1 MLINIFHSNIENLCV
16 FLLLGICILM
26 LLAPLYSWKYR
37 PSKSLTK
44 RILVTL
50 CLIPI
55 FLYFLS
61 DMFHAIDIQ
70 KNNILL
76 LNFDK
81 STESVL
87 LRDSDHIE
95 MSNEYT
101 FASEHINERSNNEE
115 KIIEEEGVNAN
126 YDIIYVSESMDSSN

>member
-1 MLINIFHSNIENLCV
+1 MLINIFHSNIKNLCV
-16 FLLLGICILM
+16 LLLLGICILM

-44 RILVTL
+44 RLLITL

-87 LRDSDHIE
+87 LSDSENIE
-95 MSNEYT
+95 MSNEYV
-101 FASEHINERSNNEE
+101 FASEHINERNNNKE
-115 KIIEEEGVNAN
+115 KIIEEEGGDAT
-126 YDIIYVSESMDSSN
+126 YDIISVSESIDSSN

>member
-1 MLINIFHSNIENLCV
+1 MLINIFHSNIKNLCV
-16 FLLLGICILM
+16 LLLLGICILM

-44 RILVTL
+44 RLLITL

-61 DMFHAIDIQ
+61 DMFHAIDVQ

-81 STESVL
+81 STENVL
-87 LRDSDHIE
+87 LSESDNIE
-95 MSNEYT
+95 MSNEYI
-101 FASEHINERSNNEE
+101 FASEHINERNNNEE
-115 KIIEEEGVNAN
+115 KIIEEEGVDAT
-126 YDIIYVSESMDSSN
+126 YDIIYVSESIDSSN

>member
-1 MLINIFHSNIENLCV
+1 MLINISHSNIKNLCV
-16 FLLLGICILM
+16 LLLLGICILM

-44 RILVTL
+44 RILITL

-87 LRDSDHIE
+87 LSDSDHIE
-95 MSNEYT
+95 ISNEYT
-101 FASEHINERSNNEE
+101 FASELINDESNNKE
-115 KIIEEEGVNAN
+115 KIIEEEGGDAT
-126 YDIIYVSESMDSSN
+126 YDIISVSESIDSSN

>member
-1 MLINIFHSNIENLCV
+1 MLINIFHSNIKNLCV
-16 FLLLGICILM
+16 LLLLGICILM

-44 RILVTL
+44 RLLITL

-87 LRDSDHIE
+87 LSDSENIE
-95 MSNEYT
+95 MSNEYV
-101 FASEHINERSNNEE
+101 FASEHINERNNNKE
-115 KIIEEEGVNAN
+115 KIIEEEGVNAT
-126 YDIIYVSESMDSSN
+126 YDIISVSDSIDSSN